1 MKSGFV
7 GIIGR
12 PNVGKSTFL
21 NAAIGTKISIVT
33 SKPQT
38 TRDNIRGIYSR
49 DDIHIVFV
57 DTPGIQTP
65 KSALDRRMIKQSMQ
79 ALNDCDCLLITTE
92 VNRRGT
98 IFERDKPII
107 DLVKK
112 TNTPAI
118 LAINKIDASSKGA
131 ILPQMEAYSQIGCFK
146 EIVPMSALKND
157 GVEEV
162 IDTLGKYMQEGPMYY
177 PKDQISDSPDHFII
191 AEVIREKAI
200 QHTHE
205 EVPYSLGVKVEDI
218 QKKKGGK
225 LLVIRALLVVERD
238 SQKGIIIGKGG
249 SMLKNIGME
258 ARRELEWLMGKK
270 IFLEIFVKVVPN
282 WTKTDK
288 GLSRVLA

>member
-21 NAAIGTKISIVT
+21 NAAIGSKISIVT

-49 DDIHIVFV
+49 EGIYIVFV

-92 VNRRGT
+92 VNRHGN
-98 IFERDKPII
+98 IFEKDRPII
-107 DLVKK
+107 ELVKK

-118 LAINKIDASSKGA
+118 LAINKIDASSKA
-131 ILPQMEAYSQIGCFK
+131 VLLPQMENYGKLECFK
-146 EIVPMSALKND
+146 EIVPISALKND
-157 GVEEV
+157 GIEEV
-162 IDTLGKYMQEGPMYY
+162 IATLGKYMQEGPMYY
-177 PKDQISDSPDHFII
+177 PKDQITDSPDSFII

-200 QHTHE
+200 LHTHE

-218 QKKKGGK
+218 RKKGKK
-225 LLVIRALLVVERD
+225 LLIIRALLVVERD
-238 SQKGIIIGKGG
+238 SQKGIIIGKHG

-258 ARRELEWLMGKK
+258 ARRELEWLLGKK
-270 IFLEIFVKVVPN
+270 VFLELFVKVVPN
-282 WTKTDK
+282 WTRTDK
-288 GLSRVLA
+288 GLLRVLS